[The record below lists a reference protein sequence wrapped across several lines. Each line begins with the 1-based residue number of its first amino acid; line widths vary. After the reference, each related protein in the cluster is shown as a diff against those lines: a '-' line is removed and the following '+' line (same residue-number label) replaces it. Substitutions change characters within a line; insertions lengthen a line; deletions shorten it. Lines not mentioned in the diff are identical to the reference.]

1 MVNEFPMMAGLVAR
15 NAHVIFCGATIIDKS
30 YAVTAAHCTKKRD
43 VRDVALLVGD
53 HDYRTGSHSPL
64 LLSRIF
70 SNFFVSGDETKFAA
84 AYRLSRAVIHPGY
97 TTEGEKHDIALIQT
111 THPMTFNEA
120 VGPVCLPYR

>member
-64 LLSRIF
+64 FAFPQNFYLSSYQAMKRNSLQRTDCRELLFIP
-70 SNFFVSGDETKFAA
+70 
-84 AYRLSRAVIHPGY
+84 VIQL
-97 TTEGEKHDIALIQT
+97 KAKN
-111 THPMTFNEA
+111 MTS
-120 VGPVCLPYR
+120 P